1 MFKHLLTFIGL
12 MVATSLSAQV
22 KVTGVITD
30 EGNNPLPN
38 ASITVKGTTKGVT
51 SDFDGNYEIQVKRG
65 DVLEFSFVGFQT
77 QTKRVAGT
85 GNNLIIN
92 VLLHEDAQQLEDV
105 VVVGHGVQKKASVTG
120 AVTSIKGGDLRMPT
134 SSLST
139 ALAGQLAGVVVTTS
153 SGEPGALS
161 NFYIR
166 GIGTFGGRA
175 TPLIM
180 LDDVE
185 ISAADLNNIPAE
197 TIESFSILKDAS
209 ATAIYGSRGANGV
222 MLVKTRDGNKNE
234 RTRIGFTYEQSFNT
248 PTNFPDFVDGPQYM
262 ELWNEALISRNPS
275 ASPRFSQEAID
286 RTRLGV
292 NPYVYPNVNWKE
304 VIFRDMSLNH
314 RANINIQGGG
324 DKATYY
330 MSVQANHDEG
340 LLRTHQRIYSWDNN
354 ISRWAYNFQNNIA
367 YNLSD
372 DTKIELRMNA
382 QIRQNIGTNQSLD
395 NIFYRLLTSNPV
407 EFPIMFPAQPEDTHI
422 RFGSYEYTTDAF
434 RANPYAEMMRTFR
447 EYRENTINTSLKLS
461 QKLDFLTKGLSGTL
475 LVNFKNWAYSD
486 YNRSIEPYIYRV
498 KPNSYD
504 PVTNEYETARLG
516 ERGADYVTTS
526 DIARSTDQTFV
537 LQATLDYT
545 RQFGDH
551 NLGAMLLYNQREYKL
566 EVLPHR
572 NQGFSGRINYNYD
585 NRYLLEGNFGYT
597 GTERLKS
604 GSRFEFFP
612 AVSLGWV
619 LSEEKFF
626 EPFRDYVQQLKL
638 RASYGLIGSDETGL
652 DAGAPRFLYINS
664 VDFTSNNR
672 PGYTS
677 GENLNIGRLGPLV
690 TRWAVENARWEKVK
704 KFNVGV
710 DLRILK
716 DLNITADYFYDKRY
730 DILMQ
735 RESWPDMFGYGGA
748 IPWGNYGKVDNWG
761 YDFSANWGHQLNQD
775 LYLGLRGTFTYT
787 QNKYVSVDL
796 PPYPYPW
803 LGRTGFPLSF
813 TFGYIAEGLFQS
825 QEEIDN
831 SPDQTGLGSTPLPG
845 DIKYRD
851 ITGDGVIDTSD
862 RTMISPYGGT
872 PRIQYGFGFNVVY
885 KKFDLNVFFTG
896 SAKRTI
902 MMGLQSP
909 FSQSTGQDAN
919 NVFQYIADNRWSESN
934 PNPNATYPRL
944 GIFASEVANNSPTST
959 FWMRDGSF
967 LRFKTLEFGYKFK
980 QGRVFASVNNV
991 AVFSKFKHWDPEL
1004 AWYKYPLQRTYSMGV
1019 QLNF

>member
-1 MFKHLLTFIGL
+1 MFKYLLTLIGL
-12 MVATSLSAQV
+12 IVATSLSAQV

-30 EGNNPLPN
+30 ESNSPLPN

-77 QTKRVAGT
+77 QTKRVSGT
-85 GNNLIIN
+85 GNTLIIN
-92 VLLHEDAQQLEDV
+92 VLLHEDAEQLEDV

-120 AVTSIKGGDLRMPT
+120 AITSIKGGDLRMPT

-166 GIGTFGGRA
+166 GIGTFGGRT

-185 ISAADLNNIPAE
+185 ISAADLNNIPSE

-222 MLVKTRDGNKNE
+222 MIVKTRDGNKNE
-234 RTRIGFTYEQSFNT
+234 RTRIGLTYEQSFNT
-248 PTNFPDFVDGPQYM
+248 PINFPNFVDGPRYM
-262 ELWNEALISRNPS
+262 ELWNEALTARDPF
-275 ASPRFSQEAID
+275 AFPRFSQEAIE

-292 NPYVYPNVNWKE
+292 NPYAYPNVNWKE

-314 RANINIQGGG
+314 RANVNIQGGG

-330 MSVQANHDEG
+330 MSIQANHDEG

-354 ISRWAYNFQNNIA
+354 VSRWAYNFQNNIA

-382 QIRQNIGTNQSLD
+382 QIRENTGTNQSLD
-395 NIFYRLLTSNPV
+395 AIFYRLLTSNPV
-407 EFPIMFPAQPEDTHI
+407 EFPIMFPAQPGDTHVK
-422 RFGSYEYTTDAF
+422 FGSYEYTTEAY

-447 EYRENTINTSLKLS
+447 EYRENTINTSLKLN
-461 QKLDFLTKGLSGTL
+461 QKLDFLTKGLSGTVL
-475 LVNFKNWAYSD
+475 FNFKNWASSSYF
-486 YNRSIEPYIYRV
+486 RTIQPYIYRV
-498 KPNSYD
+498 KANTYD
-504 PVTNEYETARLG
+504 PVTNEYTLERIGNLG
-516 ERGADYVTTS
+516 SDYISES
-526 DIARSTDQTFV
+526 DVYRSTDQTFV
-537 LQATLDYT
+537 FQTTLDYA
-545 RQFGDH
+545 RQFGNH
-551 NLGAMLLYNQREYKL
+551 NVGAMLLYNQRDYRVD
-566 EVLPHR
+566 VLPRR
-572 NQGFSGRINYNYD
+572 NQGVSGRITYSYD
-585 NRYLLEGNFGYT
+585 NKYLIEGNFGYT
-597 GTERLKS
+597 GTERLKK

-619 LSEEKFF
+619 ASEEKLF
-626 EPFRDYVQQLKL
+626 EPLRDYVQQLKL

-652 DAGAPRFLYINS
+652 NLGASHFLYLDS
-664 VDFTSNNR
+664 VRFGMT
-672 PGYTS
+672 GYTS
-677 GENLNIGRLGPLV
+677 GETLSYSRFGPVV
-690 TRWAVENARWEKVK
+690 TRWSVDDARWEKVK

-710 DLRILK
+710 DLRLFK

-735 RESWPDMFGYGGA
+735 RESWPTMFGYGPA
-748 IPWGNYGKVDNWG
+748 TPWGNLGKVDNWG
-761 YDFSANWGHQLNQD
+761 YDFSANWGKQVTDN

-787 QNKYVSVDL
+787 QNKYVDYDL

-803 LGRTGFPLSF
+803 LARTGFPMSF

-825 QEEIDN
+825 QEEINN

-862 RTMISPYGGT
+862 RTMISPYGPV
-872 PRIQYGFGFNVVY
+872 PRIQYGFGFNIVY
-885 KKFDLNVFFTG
+885 KNFDLNVFFTG

-902 MMGLQSP
+902 MTGLQNP
-909 FSQSTGQDAN
+909 FAQSSGQDAN
-919 NVFQYIADNRWSESN
+919 NVFQYIADNYWSESN
-934 PNPNATYPRL
+934 PNPDALYPRL
-944 GIFASEVANNSPTST
+944 GIFASDVANNAPTST

-967 LRFKTLEFGYKFK
+967 LRFKTIEFGYKFK
-980 QGRVFASVNNV
+980 QGRVFATVNNV
-991 AVFSKFKHWDPEL
+991 ALFSNFKHWDPEL
-1004 AWYKYPLQRTYSMGV
+1004 AWYRYPLQRTFSMGV